1 MTGLVGDSCQMGQ
14 AVAGNSHGLEVPL
27 IVVTSEGGLVALSV
41 DWDFDEILL
50 STAGR
55 PVGTS
60 AARGRLHRV
69 RGQSVAG
76 GPLPDRLGV
85 SGRKATPRMRTCS
98 PIWSLPTLTSC
109 ERWPLGSPGCCRRH
123 VKTKI
128 HMRLTM
134 PHTPRPTL
142 LHRYCR
148 DTCAAVDSPLWV
160 YPGAIPE

>member
-1 MTGLVGDSCQMGQ
+1 MGQ

-76 GPLPDRLGV
+76 GPLPGSAGGV
-85 SGRKATPRMRTCS
+85 RAKSDAADAHM
-98 PIWSLPTLTSC
+98 LADMVPTDSHQ
-109 ERWPLGSPGCCRRH
+109 RRAVAAGFAWVLSTARENQDSH
-123 VKTKI
+123 
-128 HMRLTM
+128 
-134 PHTPRPTL
+134 
-142 LHRYCR
+142 
-148 DTCAAVDSPLWV
+148 AVDDATHSPADPCCTDTVVILAQLLTHHSGFTL
-160 YPGAIPE
+160 GAIPE